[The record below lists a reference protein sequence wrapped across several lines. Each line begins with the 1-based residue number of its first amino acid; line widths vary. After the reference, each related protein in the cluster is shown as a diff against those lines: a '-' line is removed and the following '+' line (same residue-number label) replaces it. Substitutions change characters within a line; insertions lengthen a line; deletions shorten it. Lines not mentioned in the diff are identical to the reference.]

1 AGKTTLLKCL
11 NRILA
16 PCSGSIEILGR
27 SIDQFRQSELAQ
39 RVAYVPQAGGQSL
52 PFTVYEF
59 VLLGRYPYFSPFSSV
74 STDDEQAVWD
84 ALCLTEIES
93 LEHRTLETLSGGE
106 YQKVLIAAALAQ
118 TAEIL
123 LLDEPT
129 TFLDPRH
136 QAEIIRILR
145 KTNRQKGTTLL
156 TVTHDLNSAVIV
168 GERILA
174 LKEGKAVFQGDSE
187 QIMNAEILGEI
198 YGQEF
203 DFVNHPK
210 LNRMLAVPRILG

>member
-1 AGKTTLLKCL
+1 MFIVIIPSLVALIWMIWSIVTVGVLTPTSGNLK
-11 NRILA
+11 
-16 PCSGSIEILGR
+16 
-27 SIDQFRQSELAQ
+27 
-39 RVAYVPQAGGQSL
+39 
-52 PFTVYEF
+52 
-59 VLLGRYPYFSPFSSV
+59 
-74 STDDEQAVWD
+74 
-84 ALCLTEIES
+84 
-93 LEHRTLETLSGGE
+93 TLSGGE

-145 KTNRQKGTTLL
+145 KSNRQKGTTLL

-174 LKEGKAVFQGDSE
+174 LKEGRSVFQGSSDE
-187 QIMNAEILGEI
+187 IMSAEILGEI

-203 DFVNHPK
+203 DFVIEAMDQHLDDRCCRAK
-210 LNRMLAVPRILG
+210 VAVDLEWRVVVE